1 MSTQVDYY
9 RGTVNPENRELFDN
23 LLAQPGTK
31 LNKRNID
38 TAIALASGDEGE
50 LANIYHWL
58 AIIEQMEKQ
67 C

>member
-1 MSTQVDYY
+1 MSTQADYY
-9 RGTVNPENRELFDN
+9 REIASPENRKLFDD

-38 TAIALASGDEGE
+38 TAVALASGDEGE

-58 AIIEQMEKQ
+58 AIVEQLEN
-67 C
+67 